1 MKIPDSL
8 PHKLTLIQISRSS
21 FSLPTDVILKLPG
34 GNIEVHRS
42 ILAAVS
48 PVFEKMLYGNFKEG
62 KSMTVDLPKD
72 NSEIMSLMID
82 FVYHGSCELKNL
94 DDIFQILE
102 VLDQYQINKAP
113 FYHMCSEVILGQME
127 FSNYLTLLQKFVKV
141 MSQEGIRKAANKVRS
156 YTNGDFIANFDSTKD
171 LPEEVLLHLLQ
182 MNITNHE
189 IDVFEFLVKWH
200 DHQTK
205 DLSVSLQLTQ
215 QLFCHIRYSLIIPQ
229 VLSSRVATRSDLVS
243 SQLLG
248 DAYHYIY
255 NSCKPLGEYDDNYKE
270 CNLEPTGP
278 SLRKPRCSLKIEWV
292 PYRKNNITV
301 QRDKLDEC
309 NVIFNASDELSV
321 NSLVLKS
328 LPLKNGIYTFSVLNI
343 AASYNTFTGS
353 YENPKYAPATNLYPL
368 SMAISS
374 QDNKCLYSYP
384 LISSSL
390 FTIYVHDKY
399 LFLKL
404 IECNEVKST
413 TSVMLERD
421 LYSVCICSLLPQ
433 NNYCCSFCIHNHVQK

>member
-1 MKIPDSL
+1 MGIPDSL

-21 FSLPTDVILKLPG
+21 FSLPMDVILKLPG
-34 GNIEVHRS
+34 GNVEVHRS

-62 KSMTVDLPKD
+62 ISMTVDLPKG
-72 NSEIMSLMID
+72 SFEIMSLVID

-127 FSNYLTLLQKFVKV
+127 SSNYFTLLQKFAKV
-141 MSQEGIRKAANKVRS
+141 MSQEGIRKAANKVLS
-156 YTNGDFIANFDSTKD
+156 YTNDDFIANFDSTKD

-200 DHQTK
+200 DYQTK

-229 VLSSRVATRSDLVS
+229 ILSSRVATRSDLVS

-270 CNLEPTGP
+270 CTLEPTGP

-292 PYRKNNITV
+292 PYMKNNITV
-301 QRDKLDEC
+301 KHDKLDEC
-309 NVIFNASDELSV
+309 NVSYYAGNVSSAISYV
-321 NSLVLKS
+321 IKS
-328 LPLKNGIYTFSVLNI
+328 SPLKNGIYTFSVFDI
-343 AASYNTFTGS
+343 AASYSTGS
-353 YENPKYAPATNLYPL
+353 SSYIPSTYVPATNMYPI
-368 SMAISS
+368 SMAIST

-384 LISSSL
+384 LMKSSL

-413 TSVMLERD
+413 TSIMLERD
-421 LYSVCICSLLPQ
+421 LYSVCICSLLPDT
-433 NNYCCSFCIHNHVQK
+433 NYRCSFRIHNDFQ